1 MLFYNEEIN
10 PKNYGPLVLA
20 YIGDTVYD
28 LFVRTRIIARGNR
41 HVTDMHKEAVGYV
54 KAHAQALSAH
64 ALEKELT
71 EEEMRIY
78 KWGRNAK
85 SNTSPKNADIIDY
98 RTATGFETLIG
109 YLYLKE
115 ETDRLTKL
123 LELAFAAAQQN

>member
-123 LELAFAAAQQN
+123 LELAFDATQQN

>member
-115 ETDRLTKL
+115 ETDRLTSL

>member
-109 YLYLKE
+109 YLYLKD

-123 LELAFAAAQQN
+123 LELAFDAAQQN